1 MLKLLGQ
8 GIFVH
13 QYSFTHATPKANLF
27 LEKWN
32 LSSIFLVP
40 PQISEGKQK
49 AVQAWKPTAEEERV
63 IIPNQVKVATPST
76 KIIFEPE
83 MLSEPQQY
91 RVELTSVMY
100 INKNH

>member
-1 MLKLLGQ
+1 MPDMTITFKGSKFTLREDGSSNLVLKLLGQ

-63 IIPNQVKVATPST
+63 IIQNQVKVAT
-76 KIIFEPE
+76 IH
-83 MLSEPQQY
+83 
-91 RVELTSVMY
+91 
-100 INKNH
+100 KNYL